1 VEKNGRLE
9 SHPLARGKWTLQER
23 ERGFCMNRIYVQ
35 SEYIIP
41 ATPEEVY
48 ESLVDFQNAR
58 PSILT
63 SNFVDYH
70 VEQGGV
76 GEGTVIRYHL
86 KAAGRK
92 RPYRMHITEP
102 IKGKILT
109 ERDSNSSLVTTWTLR
124 PVNNGQQTQVRLVSE
139 WEGVGG
145 IGGFFER
152 TFAPRGLGSIY
163 DKMLSR
169 LAQKLHSSS
178 ETESSAEKPV
188 KVAARAAILGL
199 VAGIRSMT
207 PLALLSWIS
216 PSREEGA
223 STVEQL
229 LKSPAGR
236 ATTAIAALGE
246 IIADKFP
253 VIPSRTNP
261 VVLLGR
267 VMIGG
272 VAGMIL
278 CRRLHQPLVLGIIS
292 GATGAGIGSIAS
304 TSSRAWLSRT
314 TKTPQALWGG
324 VEDILALGLGI
335 LTVRTN

>member
-1 VEKNGRLE
+1 
-9 SHPLARGKWTLQER
+9 
-23 ERGFCMNRIYVQ
+23 MNRIYVQ
-35 SEYIIP
+35 TEYIIP

-48 ESLVDFQNAR
+48 ESLIDFQNAC

-63 SNFVDYH
+63 SNFINYN

-92 RPYRMHITEP
+92 RPYRMHIAETS
-102 IKGKILT
+102 KGEILT
-109 ERDSNSSLVTTWTLR
+109 ERDSNSSLVTMWTLT
-124 PVNNGQQTQVRLVSE
+124 PVDNGQQTQVRLVSE
-139 WEGVGG
+139 WEGASG

-152 TFAPRGLGSIY
+152 TCAPRGLRGIY

-169 LAQKLHSSS
+169 LAQKSHSSS
-178 ETESSAEKPV
+178 ETGSSAEKPV
-188 KVAARAAILGL
+188 KVAARAGILGL
-199 VAGIRSMT
+199 VTGIRSMM

-216 PSREEGA
+216 PASGEDA
-223 STVEQL
+223 STVGQL

-246 IIADKFP
+246 IVADKFP
-253 VIPSRTNP
+253 AIPSRTNP

-292 GATGAGIGSIAS
+292 GATGAGIGSFAS

-314 TKTPQALWGG
+314 TGTPQALWGG
-324 VEDILALGLGI
+324 VEDIVALGLGS
-335 LTVRTN
+335 LAVRAN